1 MPRTI
6 ECTQCH
12 AVLNLPVSIT
22 AGKKLKCPRCGLKF
36 RVTDRDASSESTAPG
51 VADAAASSTFELDKR
66 RRDLDDLPMP
76 LSDGDLRETFNL
88 PLMSSRDLETSQ
100 MASSGRETSD
110 AAALFDDPVPAHR
123 RKKTAGDARRTARR
137 CSHCGGLV
145 PQGMSLCTAC
155 GTDQE
160 TGRRVGFDDDLAP
173 PPPPPA
179 PGPPL
184 HILFVGGLCTAG
196 AATLAILSVV
206 GSTHTTSQLEKL
218 GWLLLALV
226 GVFSVYGAI
235 ELIRGKTARLLLVA
249 VALGSVVDV
258 MALIALP
265 IIQAAFD
272 EPEHIVVPVK
282 TNDQDLEDVAIRPLE
297 DRIDFKRITAGVA
310 MLAACAGVV
319 LYVFSPPVKKYVH
332 ARAATRVYYD

>member
-12 AVLNLPVSIT
+12 AVLNLPVSIA

-160 TGRRVGFDDDLAP
+160 TGRRIGFDDDLAP

-179 PGPPL
+179 PGPPF
-184 HILFVGGLCTAG
+184 HVLFVGGLSAAG
-196 AATLAILSVV
+196 SVTLAILSVM

-218 GWLLLALV
+218 GWLLLGLV
-226 GVFSVYGAI
+226 AVFAVLAAI
-235 ELIRGKTARLLLVA
+235 EFIRGKTTRLLLVA
-249 VALGSVVDV
+249 VAMASIVDV

-265 IIQAAFD
+265 IIQANFD
-272 EPEHIVVPVK
+272 APEHIVVPIN
-282 TNDQDLEDVAIRPLE
+282 TNDQDAADVEIRPLE
-297 DRIDFKRITAGVA
+297 ERLDIRRMMLGVV
-310 MLAACAGVV
+310 LLVACAGATIY
-319 LYVFSPPVKKYVH
+319 LLSPPAKKYVH
-332 ARAATRVYYD
+332 VHTTSRVYD